1 MRAGHWAGKIKR
13 AIGKDGLHDKGWDK
27 FKNWVSD
34 HARLL
39 NDLANVLVR
48 VATACAIVALFIPGL
63 NILAMIALGAPLGS
77 LLLHTATAPAG
88 AGKLDRRRAR
98 RLRPGHLRAR
108 AAGDAGDA
116 VPDLRKPPIPVFVGF
131 WEPQHDYGSAALY
144 YSGAFEEN
152 KAVGKTPIREEFS
165 TDHLSDG
172 IRVIRFVPLS
182 ADDPQAPDHPQD
194 PLAPQD
200 PDPVLGVLAYHW
212 RTKSPVV
219 DVQLL
224 AFTHELGRLY
234 AALPDFDA
242 FARTIALTAT
252 SVPE

>member
-1 MRAGHWAGKIKR
+1 MVTGSGRPERPVRSGGG
-13 AIGKDGLHDKGWDK
+13 AIRVLPPLLRVHAYILLTVSFLGMWIWLGLD
-27 FKNWVSD
+27 
-34 HARLL
+34 LL
-39 NDLANVLVR
+39 
-48 VATACAIVALFIPGL
+48 VALILPPGWRRIPLRYGTE
-63 NILAMIALGAPLGS
+63 GA
-77 LLLHTATAPAG
+77 
-88 AGKLDRRRAR
+88 
-98 RLRPGHLRAR
+98 
-108 AAGDAGDA
+108 
-116 VPDLRKPPIPVFVGF
+116 V
-131 WEPQHDYGSAALY
+131 QHDYGSAALY
-144 YSGAFEEN
+144 YSGAFEDN
-152 KAVGKTPIREEFS
+152 KAAGKTPIREEFS
-165 TDHLSDG
+165 TDHLGDG

-200 PDPVLGVLAYHW
+200 PDPVLGALAYHW

-252 SVPE
+252 PAPE